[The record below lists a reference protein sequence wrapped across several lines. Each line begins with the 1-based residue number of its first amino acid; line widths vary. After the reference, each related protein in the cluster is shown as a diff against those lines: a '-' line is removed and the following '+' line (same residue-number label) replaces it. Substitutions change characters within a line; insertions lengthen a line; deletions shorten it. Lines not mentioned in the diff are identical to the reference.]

1 MDVDREMLR
10 MFGVST
16 DDDNVV
22 VDEDEGDSFR
32 QKDTPTASRATGAQ
46 TEEQYKAS
54 LSPDE
59 SETSE
64 GDEWWRDPFRLFE
77 SENAPPK
84 EQGLEGGLLDKKKSK
99 GTDLRG
105 GKTNLNSAAVPSSGL
120 EKSEA
125 INGSRKGRWRIHHK

>member
-1 MDVDREMLR
+1 MLDDASAACILSLIYLVINLVAAAHQLSAAFMLVDV
-10 MFGVST
+10 
-16 DDDNVV
+16 
-22 VDEDEGDSFR
+22 
-32 QKDTPTASRATGAQ
+32 PTATKG
-46 TEEQYKAS
+46 
-54 LSPDE
+54 
-59 SETSE
+59 SE